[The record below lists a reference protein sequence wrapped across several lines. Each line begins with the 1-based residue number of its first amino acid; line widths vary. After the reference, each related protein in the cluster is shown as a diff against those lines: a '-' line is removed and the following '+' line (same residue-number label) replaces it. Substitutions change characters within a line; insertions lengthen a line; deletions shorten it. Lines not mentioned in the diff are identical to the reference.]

1 MKALLKFEFRKLFQN
16 KAFYICLGIAIF
28 LLVINTITSKV
39 MADINKE
46 MMEEAYAEMGIK
58 VEYSFSALALLKA
71 VFNSN
76 VAIVEGVVVSIIVCE
91 DFAGDII
98 KNIYSKGYKR
108 EQVFFAKLLSSLAAF
123 LMIIIGGMIISF
135 LLGVALTGQLGSV
148 GKNFAGSVI
157 CIYLVAIAYFAIYY
171 AIAIIFKK
179 VAPSI
184 VLTILG
190 PTGVTILLILANLFI
205 KNEEIT
211 LSDYWISGVMTNLS
225 YTDVET
231 KSIVTA
237 IIVSTLVIAGFGC
250 LAFFM
255 HRRKDVK

>member
-1 MKALLKFEFRKLFQN
+1 MVR
-16 KAFYICLGIAIF
+16 LGI
-28 LLVINTITSKV
+28 
-39 MADINKE
+39 
-46 MMEEAYAEMGIK
+46 
-58 VEYSFSALALLKA
+58 
-71 VFNSN
+71 
-76 VAIVEGVVVSIIVCE
+76 
-91 DFAGDII
+91 
-98 KNIYSKGYKR
+98 
-108 EQVFFAKLLSSLAAF
+108 
-123 LMIIIGGMIISF
+123 
-135 LLGVALTGQLGSV
+135 
-148 GKNFAGSVI
+148 I
-157 CIYLVAIAYFAIYY
+157 CIYLVAIAYFVIYY

-205 KNEEIT
+205 KNEDIT